1 MSQDVAIDLLLIDD
15 LHRIA
20 LQVCL
25 LVTELRE
32 THIALRKTNNA
43 VPAFSKHLPQRK
55 VIVDASN
62 AAQGGTTID
71 SLDQEFAHLD
81 TLDPH
86 ILHSNITKRQQ
97 PAPPVTRRR
106 ECTNDPLCSGGQK
119 RRTADSICFPGRC
132 DNPP

>member
-1 MSQDVAIDLLLIDD
+1 MSQDVAIDFLLVDD

-25 LVTELRE
+25 LVTEHCE
-32 THIALRKTNNA
+32 THIALRETNNA
-43 VPAFSKHLPQRK
+43 VPALSQHLPQRK

-62 AAQGGTTID
+62 ATQGGTTVD

-86 ILHSNITKRQQ
+86 ILHSNMTKGQQ
-97 PAPPVTRRR
+97 PAPLVTRHR
-106 ECTNDPLCSGGQK
+106 ECTTDPLCSGGQK
-119 RRTADSICFPGRC
+119 RKTVGSICFPGRC
-132 DNPP
+132 DSRP